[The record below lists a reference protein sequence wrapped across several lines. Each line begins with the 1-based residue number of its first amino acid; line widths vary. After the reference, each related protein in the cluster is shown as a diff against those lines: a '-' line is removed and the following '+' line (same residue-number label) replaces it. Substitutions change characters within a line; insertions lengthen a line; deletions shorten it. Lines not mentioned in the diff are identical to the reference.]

1 MAWKWLIGALVIS
14 VGLTVCRALAGE
26 SPTPPSIS
34 PISEPPALDSPGP
47 CSILQDLGASC
58 ERKNRFVPTMF
69 GDLLGFLGGQPSSQL
84 GQSGQFGQFGQNL
97 GGQFGQFGQQL
108 GQFGGQFGAPVAVA
122 RGAFK
127 ITENESPIP
136 QDRVWLSYSYYDN
149 VRKIA
154 DVHREIAAFEK
165 SFLDGSMSLGV
176 RLPYFQLDGPG
187 GISEQELDDLSVV
200 AKAALWRDSD
210 SLTALS
216 AGLVVTAP
224 TGSAGF
230 TPSGQRIHPTLLQP
244 FLGWFWDVD
253 NLYLIGFSACM
264 FPTDSRDVTLMFN
277 DFGLGY
283 WLYRSSGDGL
293 LAGVVPTCEVHVNTP
308 LSDRGRN
315 DPNRYADSVNL
326 TSGCNWVFRCGSSLG
341 AAIGVPLT
349 GPKLFDLEAIVH
361 FNWRF

>member
-1 MAWKWLIGALVIS
+1 MAWKSLLGTLLLSI
-14 VGLTVCRALAGE
+14 GLTLCRALAGE
-26 SPTPPSIS
+26 VSAPNAARDSAEPCASIAAAPSS
-34 PISEPPALDSPGP
+34 VFA
-47 CSILQDLGASC
+47 DLCVAC
-58 ERKNRFVPTMF
+58 EQKARFVPTMF
-69 GDLLGFLGGQPSSQL
+69 GDLLGFLGGQAQL
-84 GQSGQFGQFGQNL
+84 GQFGQFGQQL
-97 GGQFGQFGQQL
+97 GQFGQFGQQL

-127 ITENESPIP
+127 IAENESPIP
-136 QDRVWLSYSYYDN
+136 QDRIWLSYNYYNN
-149 VRKIA
+149 VSKVA

-165 SFLDGSMSLGV
+165 VFFGGDMSLGV

-187 GISEQELDDLSVV
+187 NFSDQELDDLSLI
-200 AKAALWRDSD
+200 AKAALWRESD
-210 SLTALS
+210 CLTTLS
-216 AGLVVTAP
+216 TGIVVTAP
-224 TGSAGF
+224 TGPAGV

-244 FLGWFWDVD
+244 FLGWLWDAD

-277 DFGLGY
+277 DLGVGY
-283 WLYRSSGDGL
+283 WLYRSRGDNV
-293 LAGVVPTCEVHVNTP
+293 LAGIVPTCEVHVNTP

-326 TSGCNWVFRCGSSLG
+326 TSGCHWIFRSGSSLG

-349 GPKLFDLEAIVH
+349 GPKLFDFEAIVH